1 MKWRLFVA
9 LIVLIAGALLP
20 MSPVSTWSSGDESTG
35 APQVTPGPD
44 GLVDAR
50 RAAGEAAAN
59 ASLLTSGTGQFKE
72 GVVTLD
78 EGSTALVDGIAAAST
93 GADQLSNGMVELQA
107 GTGQLAAGATRVA
120 DSVGG
125 VVDQVVGFE
134 AVRGQVLSTIDSTL
148 ERMKDSKD
156 PDVVQAREALQG
168 LREQAQTAQLP
179 ADAVSQ
185 LTELK
190 NGSREVANQLSVPG
204 YAYHDGVY
212 SATNG
217 AAELASG
224 LSELN
229 NGAAPARE
237 GIKQLRDGSEKL
249 DEMAAK
255 TSDSID
261 SVRRAIPAP
270 APAAASEG
278 QADQGAPTSALAPLA
293 AMLIAALVTIGGLAL
308 AVAVA
313 FLPGRKWWAIAAG
326 TGFLTLIGLVLVLVL
341 GVSLSPLAVATAA
354 LALAVSTLAAA
365 GLSWM
370 LMSAFGAGAGLGS
383 AAVLAVA
390 QIGIVGWVW
399 KSAAAGAVSAIAAA
413 VSSAMPMH
421 WLTAAL
427 SAAGNGGSTTAL
439 WVGIGLSAALAAL
452 GLIGMSRT
460 RA

>member
-1 MKWRLFVA
+1 
-9 LIVLIAGALLP
+9 
-20 MSPVSTWSSGDESTG
+20 MSPVSTWSSGDEATG
-35 APQVTPGPD
+35 APRVTPGPD

-59 ASLLTSGTGQFKE
+59 ASMLTSGTGQLKD

-78 EGSTALVDGIAAAST
+78 EGSTALVDGIAAANT
-93 GADQLSNGMVELQA
+93 GAAQLSNGMVELQA

-120 DSVGG
+120 DGVGG

-134 AVRGQVLSTIDSTL
+134 AVRGQVLSTIDSAL
-148 ERMKDSKD
+148 ERMKDARD
-156 PDVVQAREALQG
+156 PEVIQAREALQG
-168 LREQAQTAQLP
+168 LREQARTAQLP

-217 AAELASG
+217 AAQLASG
-224 LSELN
+224 LNELN
-229 NGAAPARE
+229 NGAAPAQD

-249 DEMAAK
+249 DEMAVK
-255 TSDSID
+255 TADSID
-261 SVRRAIPAP
+261 TVRRAIPAP
-270 APAAASEG
+270 EPVAASSG
-278 QADQGAPTSALAPLA
+278 QAEQGAPASALAPLA

-313 FLPGRKWWAIAAG
+313 FLPGRKWWAVAAG
-326 TGFLTLIGLVLVLVL
+326 TGFLTLIGLVLVMVL

-354 LALAVSTLAAA
+354 LALALSTLAAA
-365 GLSWM
+365 GVSWM
-370 LMSAFGAGAGLGS
+370 LMAVFGTKAGLGA
-383 AAVLAVA
+383 AAVITVA
-390 QIGIVGWVW
+390 EIGLVGWVW
-399 KSAAAGAVSAIAAA
+399 KSAAAGAVSSVAAA
-413 VSSAMPMH
+413 VSSALPMH

-439 WVGIGLSAALAAL
+439 WVGIGLSAAIAVL
-452 GLIGMSRT
+452 GLIGVNRT